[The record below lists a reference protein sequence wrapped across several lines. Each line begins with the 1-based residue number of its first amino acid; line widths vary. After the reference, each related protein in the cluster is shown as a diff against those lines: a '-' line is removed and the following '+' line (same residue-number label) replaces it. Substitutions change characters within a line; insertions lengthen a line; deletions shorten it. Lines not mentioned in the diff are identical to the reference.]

1 MARKEA
7 EISQLLPPRFCLN
20 DKLYQHNISR
30 KVMARFRDPSSQ
42 LSLATVHFATTWSLT
57 FLTSLFVCT
66 RAGCVPNLTYKA
78 AFPIKNN
85 VVGGVGWNEGAP
97 QNSALAASFASARCV
112 RLWEGAGG

>member
-20 DKLYQHNISR
+20 DKLYQHIISR

-42 LSLATVHFATTWSLT
+42 LSLATVHFAAIWSLP

-78 AFPIKNN
+78 VFPIKNN
-85 VVGGVGWNEGAP
+85 VVGGVGWN
-97 QNSALAASFASARCV
+97 SALAASLARDASVYGREREA
-112 RLWEGAGG
+112 E